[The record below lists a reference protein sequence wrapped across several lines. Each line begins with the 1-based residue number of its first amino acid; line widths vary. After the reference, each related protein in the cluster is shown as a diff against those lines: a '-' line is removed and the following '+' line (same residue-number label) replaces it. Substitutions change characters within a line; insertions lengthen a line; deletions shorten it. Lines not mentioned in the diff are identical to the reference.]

1 MKGRK
6 IPSGESY
13 SLRLPP
19 ELVLAARDL
28 GRGNV
33 AEGIRR
39 ALRIAT
45 RVEVKP
51 PLLSTVLRG
60 LAYQADEL
68 ELQAGRRK
76 AAAER
81 TLEQQRVRRATAK
94 GHDRR
99 PELLASD
106 KTP

>member
-19 ELVLAARDL
+19 ELVLAAREL

-39 ALRIAT
+39 AIRIAA
-45 RVEVKP
+45 RADVEP

-68 ELQAGRRK
+68 EIRAGRRQ
-76 AAAER
+76 AAEER
-81 TLEQQRVRRATAK
+81 ERLSK
-94 GHDRR
+94 
-99 PELLASD
+99 P
-106 KTP
+106 